1 MKVRTISEAIQYEL
15 NHGSTPLTQKETGGE
30 HTIQSRIIF
39 KRDIQKERDLAIRDE
54 LLLEIME
61 NRNVNREEAIRILD
75 NPF

>member
-1 MKVRTISEAIQYEL
+1 MKETTISQAIQNL
-15 NHGSTPLTQKETGGE
+15 SKLGITVQIPNETE
-30 HTIQSRIIF
+30 EERMNRSRIIF
-39 KRDIQKERDLAIRDE
+39 KRATQKERDLAIRDE